1 MEQREL
7 GRSGIKVSA
16 LGLGL
21 MSMSGVYGN
30 ANDEE
35 SIGVI
40 HYALDKGINFL
51 DSADMYG
58 WGHNETLLG
67 KALKGRRDKVVVAT
81 KFGQVKLADG
91 KQGVDGRPE
100 YVMQACE
107 ASLKRLG
114 IEVIDL
120 YYQHRVDTNTPIEE
134 TVGAMKRLV
143 EQGKVRAL
151 GLSEA
156 RPETIR
162 RAHKVHPIAAV
173 QNEYSLLYQERRARK
188 RCRRRASLGITLV
201 PYAPLGR
208 SMLTGTVHGKADL
221 PEGDRRLQH
230 PRFQGEALDKNV
242 QLVRPARSHRAG
254 KEMHACPA
262 RAGVAARAGQRH
274 RSDPGHQ
281 AQAAHRRELGGF
293 EHQAFARR
301 REAHLGRR
309 ARGSRCGHALSR
321 GNHEAR
327 VPLRSDDATRWL
339 ALATMWSLQYL
350 FLRVAVP
357 TFGTALVAEGRA
369 IRRAFPRALG
379 CMGRAPAHRA
389 ARALERPPRGRA
401 GQQRGPVRVLRLGGE
416 RAPGR
421 LPRGDQRHG
430 AALGRRSSPCRC

>member
-91 KQGVDGRPE
+91 KQAVDGRPE

-120 YYQHRVDTNTPIEE
+120 YYQHRVDTNTPVED

-173 QNEYSLLYQERRARK
+173 QNEYSLLYRTEGEETLKTTRE
-188 RCRRRASLGITLV
+188 LGITLV

-230 PRFQGEALDKNV
+230 PRFQGEALERNV
-242 QLVRPARSHRAG
+242 SLVQRLEGIAAEKRCTPAQLVLAWLLHQGRDVVPI
-254 KEMHACPA
+254 
-262 RAGVAARAGQRH
+262 
-274 RSDPGHQ
+274 PGTK
-281 AQAAHRRELGGF
+281 RRERIDENL
-293 EHQAFARR
+293 
-301 REAHLGRR
+301 
-309 ARGSRCGHALSR
+309 
-321 GNHEAR
+321 N
-327 VPLRSDDATRWL
+327 ATRISL
-339 ALATMWSLQYL
+339 TADELKRISEAAPVGAGAGTRYPAETMKRVYL
-350 FLRVAVP
+350 
-357 TFGTALVAEGRA
+357 
-369 IRRAFPRALG
+369 
-379 CMGRAPAHRA
+379 
-389 ARALERPPRGRA
+389 
-401 GQQRGPVRVLRLGGE
+401 
-416 RAPGR
+416 
-421 LPRGDQRHG
+421 
-430 AALGRRSSPCRC
+430 

>member
-1 MEQREL
+1 MEKREL
-7 GRSGIKVSA
+7 GRTGIKVSA

-21 MSMSGVYGN
+21 MSLSGIYGN

-40 HYALDKGINFL
+40 HYALDHGINFL

-67 KALKGRRDKVVVAT
+67 KALKGRRDQAVVAT
-81 KFGQVKLADG
+81 KFGQVKQADG
-91 KQGVDGRPE
+91 KQTVDGRPE
-100 YVMQACE
+100 YVRQACE

-120 YYQHRVDTNTPIEE
+120 YYQHRVDTNTPIED

-173 QNEYSLLYQERRARK
+173 QNEYSLLYRK
-188 RCRRRASLGITLV
+188 EGEETLQATRELGTTLV

-221 PEGDRRLQH
+221 PDGDRRLAH

-242 QLVRPARSHRAG
+242 ELVSRLQTIAREKRCTVAQLVLAWLVAQG
-254 KEMHACPA
+254 KDVIPI
-262 RAGVAARAGQRH
+262 
-274 RSDPGHQ
+274 PGTK
-281 AQAAHRRELGGF
+281 RRERIDENL
-293 EHQAFARR
+293 
-301 REAHLGRR
+301 
-309 ARGSRCGHALSR
+309 
-321 GNHEAR
+321 
-327 VPLRSDDATRWL
+327 
-339 ALATMWSLQYL
+339 
-350 FLRVAVP
+350 
-357 TFGTALVAEGRA
+357 
-369 IRRAFPRALG
+369 
-379 CMGRAPAHRA
+379 
-389 ARALERPPRGRA
+389 
-401 GQQRGPVRVLRLGGE
+401 
-416 RAPGR
+416 
-421 LPRGDQRHG
+421 
-430 AALGRRSSPCRC
+430 AALNIKLSTQEQKQISEAAPPGAGAGTRYPAETMKRVYL